1 MSRAIFAGLFTEG
14 STDQRFLGS
23 VVKRTFDNVAIECK
37 GDIEI
42 ELFPIIIT
50 KTGLCFKD
58 QVLEASKKGI
68 DDYGIMIL
76 CIHTDA
82 DEETDERAFRT
93 KIIPAI
99 QELESMNGQN
109 YCKVFSI
116 IVPVQMV
123 ESWMLADTEL
133 FKREIGS
140 LKTDFDLGIHRSP
153 ETIADPKSA
162 VQNAL
167 RISVQDK
174 SKRRRHELTIS
185 NLYLPIGQKI
195 DLNRLRALPSY
206 LKFEESVRA
215 ALRSL
220 NFLQ

>member
-1 MSRAIFAGLFTEG
+1 MSRTIYAGLFTEG
-14 STDQRFLGS
+14 STDQRFLES

-42 ELFPIIIT
+42 ELNSIIIT
-50 KTGLCFKD
+50 KTDLCFKD
-58 QVLEASKKGI
+58 QVLEASKKEI
-68 DDYGIMIL
+68 SAYGIMIL

-93 KIIPAI
+93 KIHPAV
-99 QELESMNGQN
+99 QALEAMNDQT
-109 YCKVFSI
+109 YCKVCSI

-153 ETIADPKSA
+153 ETIADPKR
-162 VQNAL
+162 VLQNAL

-174 SKRRRHELTIS
+174 SKRRRRELTIS

-195 DLNRLRALPSY
+195 DLNRLRVLPSY

-215 ALRSL
+215 ALHL
-220 NFLQ
+220 LHFMQ